1 MTVGGVTIDP
11 KISVGQVL
19 QICLLIFGIALAWG
33 DANSR
38 IGLNAA
44 EIDRVDKNRLEDKAE
59 SLSRDAKQDQ
69 LMAELTKIANTLDK
83 TINEVRIDA
92 SYTRRHIEELKGQ

>member
-44 EIDRVDKNRLEDKAE
+44 EIDRVDKSRLEDKAE
-59 SLSRDAKQDQ
+59 SLSRDAKQDA

-92 SYTRRHIEELKGQ
+92 NYTRRHIEELKGQ